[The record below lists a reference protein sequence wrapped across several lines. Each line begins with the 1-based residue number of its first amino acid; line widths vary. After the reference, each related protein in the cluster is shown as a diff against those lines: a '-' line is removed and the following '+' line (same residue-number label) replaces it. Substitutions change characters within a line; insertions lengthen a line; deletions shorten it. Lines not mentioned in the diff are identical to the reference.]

1 MDIVHRDLK
10 PENLMLTNVR
20 DSSSIK
26 LIDFGLSKINED
38 HKEMKTKAGTPYYI
52 APEILTGTY
61 TKECDVWSLGVILY
75 ILLCGYPPFYGSTDN
90 IIINKVKSRDFDYD
104 SEEWENV
111 TPLCKDLIDKMLV
124 VDPANRLTME

>member
-1 MDIVHRDLK
+1 MDIVHRDIK

-52 APEILTGTY
+52 APEILSGTY
-61 TKECDVWSLGVILY
+61 SKECDVWSLGVILY
-75 ILLCGYPPFYGSTDN
+75 ILLSGYPPFFGSTDN